1 DTVFAIWLFG
11 SAGASTWAWFPQLRI
26 QRSISSKFPKVKESS
41 IQPFRSC
48 LISRDGCHCR
58 SCTNGAANVPNEMRI
73 VCFVL
78 VGLAKTDVALD
89 RLRTDFQFLRKF
101 SAIRITARF

>member
-1 DTVFAIWLFG
+1 M
-11 SAGASTWAWFPQLRI
+11 
-26 QRSISSKFPKVKESS
+26 
-41 IQPFRSC
+41 
-48 LISRDGCHCR
+48 
-58 SCTNGAANVPNEMRI
+58 PNEMRI

-101 SAIRITARF
+101 SAIRITARFKTFMHTHHAFERRAGVETSMAAGRELGTIALHSIGLQRE